1 MKFCGKMAGKIAVL
15 VFLIFMLAGCNK
27 AVSDVHVHTYSEN
40 LSYDSTG
47 HWYAATCEHSTEK
60 KEFAEH
66 VTSGPATETQAEVC
80 TVCGYE
86 INPVVVIPKAAFSIS
101 DEHVLKMEIPD
112 EVLSEYKKEGAQ
124 LSVVL
129 NINMEKTYIDNVV
142 RKTILLSE
150 FREKEE
156 IDFSEILSW
165 YDLYFALHENK
176 YFVEII
182 LCDSDGKQVK
192 KLATHEKS
200 SDGLDFTGL
209 PKITLENNEIKI
221 SKFSEER
228 LAKLKER
235 GAIGVIHVL
244 SMSKED
250 PAFKENTEPFGNWD
264 KVWLFD
270 KYFDMDH
277 IPESFKLADIINY
290 TDWRDRLNSNGDIF
304 VDMRIRNKMEWDED
318 TVVYYWSGAQKLEW
332 EHWETEID
340 NILPFREVNDD
351 YVGMKLKINEKFI
364 PETASILIIRI
375 NDKQVYRV
383 DKNTAKVH
391 ETEWLFPYVNAVAK
405 GEAPYVVN
413 FIYYDENWKTLQNY
427 TRCIYL
433 KKQGLG
439 NIEIIS
445 EPEVTISDAGKLKY
459 TTLPELKI
467 GNTVV
472 KGDVIPEDGVFK
484 SVIYKNG
491 EWYHS
496 ATWGNGYAWDRVSDN
511 LSNEWDIAKTLFVA
525 SKKTNEEE
533 LSLDLIYLW
542 KDESGYEYQYPIFDK
557 GKYNFKIDWAAYE
570 EANNNEQTGGSTDT
584 YPDGGNGANSG
595 NETPAEKG
603 ITVSLKGANVA
614 AYGVTPT
621 TVPVENKDGSCTYET
636 NGQYLGGGM
645 YFYVNADKSEVDLN
659 GKVIKVEAELEKT
672 AWSLPSEPNFCL
684 NVSDKEAPDFWGDF
698 KTLQYFDSANNEVTI
713 TKAVDSETKIT
724 CIGIKLNTY
733 GLDATENDKVKVTIK
748 SIKIVDAE

>member
-15 VFLIFMLAGCNK
+15 VFLIFMLAGCN
-27 AVSDVHVHTYSEN
+27 
-40 LSYDSTG
+40 
-47 HWYAATCEHSTEK
+47 
-60 KEFAEH
+60 
-66 VTSGPATETQAEVC
+66 QA
-80 TVCGYE
+80 E

-124 LSVVL
+124 ISVVL

-182 LCDSDGKQVK
+182 LCDSDGNKVK
-192 KLATHEKS
+192 TLATLEKS

-250 PAFKENTEPFGNWD
+250 PAFKENTVPFGNWD
-264 KVWLFD
+264 KVWLYD
-270 KYFDMDH
+270 KTFDMDH
-277 IPESFKLADIINY
+277 IPESFKLADINNY
-290 TDWRDRLNSNGDIF
+290 TDWKDRLNSNGDIF
-304 VDMRIRNKMEWDED
+304 IDMRIRNKMEWDED
-318 TVVYYWSGAQKLEW
+318 TVVYYWSGPQKLEW
-332 EHWETEID
+332 ENWETEID

-351 YVGMKLKINEKFI
+351 YVGMKLRINEKFI

-413 FIYYDENWKTLQNY
+413 FIYFDENWKTLQNY

-445 EPEVTISDAGKLKY
+445 EPEVAISDAGKLKY

-511 LSNEWDIAKTLFVA
+511 LSHEWDIAKTLIGA

-557 GKYNFKIDWAAYE
+557 GKYNFVIDWAAYE
-570 EANNNEQTGGSTDT
+570 EANNNEQTSGSTDT
-584 YPDGGNGANSG
+584 YPNGENGPNSG

-621 TVPVENKDGSCTYET
+621 TVPVENEDGSCTYET
-636 NGQYLGGGM
+636 NGQYIGGGM

-659 GKVIKVEAELEKT
+659 GKVIKVEAELEKQLGHFLRNQI
-672 AWSLPSEPNFCL
+672 S
-684 NVSDKEAPDFWGDF
+684 V
-698 KTLQYFDSANNEVTI
+698 
-713 TKAVDSETKIT
+713 
-724 CIGIKLNTY
+724 
-733 GLDATENDKVKVTIK
+733 
-748 SIKIVDAE
+748 

>member
-1 MKFCGKMAGKIAVL
+1 MKFHQEKAGKFGFLVLFIFVLASCGKL
-15 VFLIFMLAGCNK
+15 ELDLHF
-27 AVSDVHVHTYSEN
+27 HTYEN
-40 LSYDSTG
+40 VLSKDSTG
-47 HWYAATCEHSTEK
+47 HWYAATCEHKSEK
-60 KEFAEH
+60 KGFKEH
-66 VTSGPATETQAEVC
+66 VSSGPATETQAEVC

-86 INPVVVIPKAAFSIS
+86 INPVVIHVHTYSENLSSDSTGHWYAATCKHSTEKKDFAEHVSSGPATETQAEVCTVCGYEINPVVIHVHTYSENLSSDSTGHWYAATCEHKSEKKGFKEHVSSSPATETQAEVCTVCGYEINPVVIIPKAAFSIS

-112 EVLSEYKKEGAQ
+112 EVLSEYKKEGTQ
-124 LSVVL
+124 ISVVL

-192 KLATHEKS
+192 TLETLEKS

-235 GAIGVIHVL
+235 GAIGQIHVL

-250 PAFKENTEPFGNWD
+250 PAFKENTVGNWD

-277 IPESFKLADIINY
+277 IPESIKLADIINY
-290 TDWRDRLNSNGDIF
+290 TEWKDVLNSNGDIF
-304 VDMRIRNKMEWDED
+304 VDIRFRNKMEWDED
-318 TVVYYWSGAQKLEW
+318 TVVYYWSGSQKLEW
-332 EHWETEID
+332 KNWKTEID
-340 NILPFREVNDD
+340 NLIPFTVVNDD
-351 YVGMKLKINEKFI
+351 YVGLKLKINESFI
-364 PETASILIIRI
+364 PETAAILRIKI

-391 ETEWLFPYVNAVAK
+391 ETEWLFPYVIP
-405 GEAPYVVN
+405 GESCKVSILYN
-413 FIYYDENWKTLQNY
+413 DENWGNSRTL
-427 TRCIYL
+427 TRWITP
-433 KKQGLG
+433 KKGLG

-472 KGDVIPEDGVFK
+472 KGDVIPENGVFK
-484 SVIYKNG
+484 SVIYKNE

-511 LSNEWDIAKTLFVA
+511 LSNEWDIAKTLIDA

-533 LSLDLIYLW
+533 LSFDLIYFW
-542 KDESGYEYQYPIFDK
+542 KDESGYEYQYPILDK

-570 EANNNEQTGGSTDT
+570 EANNNG
-584 YPDGGNGANSG
+584 P
-595 NETPAEKG
+595 
-603 ITVSLKGANVA
+603 
-614 AYGVTPT
+614 
-621 TVPVENKDGSCTYET
+621 
-636 NGQYLGGGM
+636 
-645 YFYVNADKSEVDLN
+645 
-659 GKVIKVEAELEKT
+659 GK
-672 AWSLPSEPNFCL
+672 
-684 NVSDKEAPDFWGDF
+684 
-698 KTLQYFDSANNEVTI
+698 
-713 TKAVDSETKIT
+713 
-724 CIGIKLNTY
+724 
-733 GLDATENDKVKVTIK
+733 
-748 SIKIVDAE
+748 